1 MPPLRVPL
9 AVKSIKCGQRNPPP
23 THTVRSLNRGKGV
36 YHDSQ
41 VSSSDEEPGFDDIVA
56 ELDREEAR
64 VKVRMEMRRFRKPT
78 TVIEGLK
85 MNEKDLQELGTKM
98 KKMLATGG
106 TVKDG
111 IVLLQGDHRDRVV
124 EILVK
129 RGFSESSIEVI

>member
-1 MPPLRVPL
+1 M
-9 AVKSIKCGQRNPPP
+9 
-23 THTVRSLNRGKGV
+23 
-36 YHDSQ
+36 
-41 VSSSDEEPGFDDIVA
+41 SSAGEDEGFDDIVA

-78 TVIEGLK
+78 TVVEGLK
-85 MNEKDLQELGTKM
+85 MNEKDLQELGTEM

-111 IVLLQGDHRDRVV
+111 IVLLQGDHRDRVA

-129 RGFSESSIEVI
+129 HGFSESAIEVI

>member
-1 MPPLRVPL
+1 M
-9 AVKSIKCGQRNPPP
+9 
-23 THTVRSLNRGKGV
+23 
-36 YHDSQ
+36 
-41 VSSSDEEPGFDDIVA
+41 SSRDDDEGFKDIVA

-98 KKMLATGG
+98 KKQLATGG
-106 TVKDG
+106 SVKDG

-124 EILVK
+124 EILVS
-129 RGFSESSIEVI
+129 RGFAESAIEVI

>member
-1 MPPLRVPL
+1 M
-9 AVKSIKCGQRNPPP
+9 
-23 THTVRSLNRGKGV
+23 
-36 YHDSQ
+36 
-41 VSSSDEEPGFDDIVA
+41 SSSDEEPGFDDIVA

-85 MNEKDLQELGTKM
+85 MNEKDLQELGTSM
-98 KKMLATGG
+98 KKELATGG

-111 IVLLQGDHRDRVV
+111 HIILQGDHRDRAV

-129 RGFSESSIEVI
+129 RGFSESAIEVI

>member
-1 MPPLRVPL
+1 M
-9 AVKSIKCGQRNPPP
+9 
-23 THTVRSLNRGKGV
+23 
-36 YHDSQ
+36 
-41 VSSSDEEPGFDDIVA
+41 SSSDEEEGFEDIVA

-85 MNEKDLQELGTKM
+85 MSEKDLQELGTKM
-98 KKMLATGG
+98 KKELATGG

-111 IVLLQGDHRDRVV
+111 VVLLQGDHRERIV

-129 RGFSESSIEVI
+129 KGFSESAIEVI

>member
-1 MPPLRVPL
+1 MSV
-9 AVKSIKCGQRNPPP
+9 G
-23 THTVRSLNRGKGV
+23 
-36 YHDSQ
+36 
-41 VSSSDEEPGFDDIVA
+41 DEDEGFEDIVA

-78 TVIEGLK
+78 TVVEGLK

-111 IVLLQGDHRDRVV
+111 IILLQGDHRDRVV
-124 EILVK
+124 QILVR